1 MKEKMNAVSRLSL
14 LLLLPLVSLD
24 VFAQNSRVTWYAIDA
39 GFAVPSSS
47 TTAVTSLAGGVVG
60 TSQLGNTRIESG
72 FLADTLF
79 RGLLTG
85 LNEPPMLPTTYDLQ
99 QNYPNPFNPSTTIM
113 YALPRQS
120 HVVLTIYNILGQEVV
135 RLVDGVQEPGTKS
148 VMWNGR
154 NAAGSFVSSGV
165 YFYRLVA
172 SSGESDERF
181 AQVRRLVVLK

>member
-47 TTAVTSLAGGVVG
+47 TTAVKSLAGGVVG
-60 TSQLGNTRIESG
+60 ISQLGNTRIESG

-85 LNEPPMLPTTYDLQ
+85 LNEPPMLPTAYDLF
-99 QNYPNPFNPSTTIM
+99 QNYPNPFNPTTTIR
-113 YALPRQS
+113 YALPQQS
-120 HVVLTIYNILGQEVV
+120 HVVLTIYNVLGQEVT
-135 RLVDGVQEPGTKS
+135 RLVDEVQEVGVKS
-148 VMWNGR
+148 LKWNGE
-154 NAAGSFVSSGV
+154 NTSGSLVASGM
-165 YFYRLVA
+165 YFYRLETQSFVA
-172 SSGESDERF
+172 TKSM
-181 AQVRRLVVLK
+181 LMIK